1 MVSSIDDKLDELAA
15 ENSKNEA
22 LYPELANASI
32 DYCLHQQSG
41 YSVLSMNLSAQSQD
55 IETDNYLGMVLDLVL
70 AQGPL
75 YIQLSKTFPQGLE
88 LADKYKIVLTK
99 NADLIIKDLLH
110 LEGLAYDSEHW
121 HEIITLLSYKFS
133 SEDLLLMGLLPHLV
147 DNDPP
152 FVDDS
157 SDYHDWD
164 DEM

>member
-22 LYPELANASI
+22 LYPELANAAI
-32 DYCLHQQSG
+32 DYCLYQQAS
-41 YSVLSMNLSAQSQD
+41 SFVLCMYLSSKSQV
-55 IETDNYLGMVLDLVL
+55 IEMDSYLAMILDLVL
-70 AQGPL
+70 SQGPRYL
-75 YIQLSKTFPQGLE
+75 RLIKVFDQGE
-88 LADKYKIVLTK
+88 EIAERYKIVLIK
-99 NADLIIKDLLH
+99 NAELSEKEIVS
-110 LEGLAYDSEHW
+110 LEGLAYDAEDW
-121 HEIITLLSYKFS
+121 HEIITLLNYKFS